1 MSRWSQVIGGHL
13 KPQSELPV
21 VTFDD
26 ISGHWAKEM
35 FEELASQGMITG
47 YPDGSFHPNESIKRQ
62 HMALLLMRAFEIEP
76 VREAVSFS
84 DVPPSHPNYEAIM
97 SLQQAGIVVG
107 SNGSFNP
114 NHLLT
119 RAEMA
124 KILTLAL
131 EIEPGGTVAFQDVPT
146 MHWSYDYMAALTELK
161 IVLGDN
167 GKFKPDEPVTRAQF
181 VAMMYRALNACENIL
196 LQTLVET
203 IP

>member
-76 VREAVSFS
+76 VREAVSR
-84 DVPPSHPNYEAIM
+84 DKNIVPFKVAIIAA
-97 SLQQAGIVVG
+97 SLFYG
-107 SNGSFNP
+107 
-114 NHLLT
+114 T
-119 RAEMA
+119 
-124 KILTLAL
+124 KILSKVEDKILVPLPKRTRTLCHFGL
-131 EIEPGGTVAFQDVPT
+131 GSYLNSIMMEVRWRYKSHISIILIEIP
-146 MHWSYDYMAALTELK
+146 
-161 IVLGDN
+161 
-167 GKFKPDEPVTRAQF
+167 
-181 VAMMYRALNACENIL
+181 
-196 LQTLVET
+196 
-203 IP
+203 